1 MLFFIWSYS
10 ISEVKWQG
18 QNIEV
23 MGEVVIKP
31 PYGLEHTT
39 SKGKEGSQALDHVKK
54 IVSMIDLCPV
64 LTLYILTFGTAV

>member
-1 MLFFIWSYS
+1 
-10 ISEVKWQG
+10 
-18 QNIEV
+18 